1 MWEPVRRQFLPA
13 VPSEPREFMTMPR
26 YQLILFDLDGTLVDS
41 VPDLTT
47 ALSLMLAELGLPA
60 HDEGTVR
67 QIIGEGQ
74 RSLVERALLRAGA
87 AESPQA
93 GLADAVI
100 DDAVLRFRRHYS
112 DNLCVR
118 TRLYDGVRETL
129 HALSASFPLAV
140 ATNKPG
146 HWARTLCEVL
156 ELSPLFRWVL
166 GEDDVGARKPDPK
179 LLLELCRRAAVPVE
193 RTLFVGDSRID
204 WRAAEAAGMD
214 LALCT
219 YGYGGEAM
227 RSAAEQAP
235 ATQVSGE
242 RLRRGCA
249 RRPYVCYTFAELLP
263 IVRS

>member
-13 VPSEPREFMTMPR
+13 VPSQPREFMTMPR

-47 ALSLMLAELGLPA
+47 ALSLMLAELGLPG

-74 RSLVERALLRAGA
+74 RSLVERALLR
-87 AESPQA
+87 
-93 GLADAVI
+93 
-100 DDAVLRFRRHYS
+100 AVLRFRRHYS

-129 HALSASFPLAV
+129 HALSANFPLAV

-227 RSAAEQAP
+227 RTAAEKAP
-235 ATQVSGE
+235 ATQASGE

-249 RRPYVCYTFAELLP
+249 QRPYVCHTFAQLLP
-263 IVRS
+263 IAR

>member
-1 MWEPVRRQFLPA
+1 
-13 VPSEPREFMTMPR
+13 
-26 YQLILFDLDGTLVDS
+26 
-41 VPDLTT
+41 
-47 ALSLMLAELGLPA
+47 
-60 HDEGTVR
+60 
-67 QIIGEGQ
+67 
-74 RSLVERALLRAGA
+74 
-87 AESPQA
+87 
-93 GLADAVI
+93 
-100 DDAVLRFRRHYS
+100 VLRFRRHYS

-129 HALSASFPLAV
+129 HALSARKPLAV

-156 ELSPLFRWVL
+156 ELSPMFRWVL

-235 ATQVSGE
+235 ATQVQSWRE
-242 RLRRGCA
+242 TPPRLCAATVRLSHVRRAAPSCA
-249 RRPYVCYTFAELLP
+249 ASPSPQRDAET
-263 IVRS
+263 I